1 MKMEQRRDFLDRLKK
16 LDELKKMN
24 INPYPHSFQY
34 DYFISEIVK
43 NQENLM
49 GKYVRT
55 GGRVMSLRFHGKVG
69 FADLYLDNNKIQLFL
84 RYDVLNEKYN
94 EFKKIVDKGDF
105 LGVYGKVV
113 RTEKGEL
120 SILVE
125 EFTLLAKSLYEL
137 PHQWFGL
144 EDVETRY
151 RQRYLDMILNPEV
164 FEIFRTRSK
173 IIMEIRKY
181 LDERGYLE
189 FETPIL
195 QPVYGGANAKPFITH
210 VNAIEKDYY
219 LRISDELYLKR
230 LLVAGYPK
238 VYEIGKDFR
247 NEDIDSKHNPEF
259 TMMEIYEAFKDYK
272 DMMKLTEDLIKNVS
286 EKVVGRLKFKIDGKD
301 IDLSGEWKKV
311 RMYDLLIEDGIDPYK
326 ISDDEIKSLLKKYNI
341 PMPVYSRGIAL
352 TKIFESIHEESFINP
367 VFVIDY
373 PKESTPLCKPHRNY
387 PDLVERFELFI
398 NGIEIANGYSEL
410 NDPLLQEEFFKQE
423 TERRVLGD
431 EEAQQIDW
439 DFIEALRTGMPPAGG
454 VGIGID
460 RITMLMTERSSIKE
474 VIYYPIQAPKNDKRV
489 K

>member
-1 MKMEQRRDFLDRLKK
+1 MEERKDFLDRLKK
-16 LDELKKMN
+16 LDELKKLNMD
-24 INPYPHSFQY
+24 PYPH
-34 DYFISEIVK
+34 YFPVDHYIHEIVMDP
-43 NQENLM
+43 QTFM
-49 GKYVRT
+49 DRYVRT
-55 GGRVMSLRFHGKVG
+55 AGRVISIRFHGKVG
-69 FADLYLDNNKIQLFL
+69 FSDIYFDNKKIQLFL
-84 RYDVLNEKYN
+84 RFDVMKDNYDK
-94 EFKKIVDKGDF
+94 FKKFVDKGDF

-120 SILVE
+120 SILLE
-125 EFTLLAKSLYEL
+125 DFMILSKSLYEL

-151 RQRYLDMILNPEV
+151 RQRYLDMILNSDV
-164 FEIFRTRSK
+164 FETFRQRSR

-210 VNAIEKDYY
+210 VNAIDKDYY

-247 NEDIDSKHNPEF
+247 NEDIDSRHNPEF
-259 TMMEIYEAFKDYK
+259 TMMEIYESFKDYN
-272 DMMKLTEDLIKNVS
+272 DMMNLTENLIKTIS
-286 EKVVGRLKFKIDGKD
+286 EKVAGKFKLSINGRE
-301 IDLSGEWKKV
+301 IDLSSEWKRV
-311 RMYDLLIEDGIDPYK
+311 RMYDLLNDDGIDPYT
-326 ISDDEIKSLLKKYNI
+326 ITDDEIKDLLKKYSI
-341 PMPVYSRGIAL
+341 TMPVYSRGIAL
-352 TKIFESIHEESFINP
+352 TKIFESIHEETFINP
-367 VFVIDY
+367 VFVMDY
-373 PKESTPLCKPHRNY
+373 PKESTPLCKPHRKY

-398 NGIEIANGYSEL
+398 NGIEIANGYTEL
-410 NDPLLQEEFFKQE
+410 NDPLLQEEFFKKE

-460 RITMLMTERSSIKE
+460 RITMLLTEKTSIKE
-474 VIYYPIQAPKNDKRV
+474 VIYYPIQAPKNDQQV